1 FSTIKVQN
9 FCEITNFL
17 SYFIIPNSSINFRN
31 GGNILAPFLN
41 LNLSIQVLVY
51 HPVIVLGRHGELFD
65 VL

>member
-1 FSTIKVQN
+1 MEKCFGTGDNPGVLRHFS
-9 FCEITNFL
+9 FCI
-17 SYFIIPNSSINFRN
+17 NSRN